1 VAMKITSRGHRTRPA
16 HNSCPQDPVAV
27 LASMQRPSSDE
38 YRGGSGES
46 DQVCKWCSVVTTGT
60 KPTPTKE
67 QPITN
72 RHTDHIRTR
81 QNLLYV
87 ELSL

>member
-1 VAMKITSRGHRTRPA
+1 MYHHVPCTRLQT
-16 HNSCPQDPVAV
+16 NFVGVS
-27 LASMQRPSSDE
+27 ASINQGTSSDE

-81 QNLLYV
+81 QNLLSV
-87 ELSL
+87 ELSH